1 MASEEK
7 IHARQFVVASSLKG
21 PKALPSSNELSKKV
35 LESVW
40 KTKKEVLENTGLSLE
55 DAFSIAVSL
64 EESTVESFLQRM
76 TAEETDIELKRFFEA
91 LIIEGTHHAKL
102 LKKRFSGI
110 SQDH

>member
-7 IHARQFVVASSLKG
+7 IHARQFVAASSLKG
-21 PKALPSSNELSKKV
+21 PQALPSSNELSKKV

-55 DAFSIAVSL
+55 DAFRIAVSL
-64 EESTVESFLQRM
+64 EESTVERFLQRM
-76 TAEETDIELKRFFEA
+76 TAEETDVELKRFFET

-102 LKKRFSGI
+102 LKKRFPGI